1 MVFIFLCENVIKLYI
16 LELKIINKYFR
27 FANLCKYLF
36 AKYYIYMFNH
46 LKYHFV
52 LWWGRHILLA
62 HTQDCCLF
70 NAKIAKCSPSGNFS
84 QTFCLYLPCH
94 GNILATKVYLVGKSQ
109 RVNSVESSHEIL
121 HCKLDRL
128 GQCSSNG
135 RCAVLS
141 RLLEYVW
148 GSMCPL

>member
-70 NAKIAKCSPSGNFS
+70 NAKIAKCLLQGISAKLSAC
-84 QTFCLYLPCH
+84 TFHAMETFWQPRSICE
-94 GNILATKVYLVGKSQ
+94 SQ
-109 RVNSVESSHEIL
+109 RANSVESSHKIL

-128 GQCSSNG
+128 EQCSSNG
-135 RCAVLS
+135 RCAVLF

-148 GSMCPL
+148 GSTCPM